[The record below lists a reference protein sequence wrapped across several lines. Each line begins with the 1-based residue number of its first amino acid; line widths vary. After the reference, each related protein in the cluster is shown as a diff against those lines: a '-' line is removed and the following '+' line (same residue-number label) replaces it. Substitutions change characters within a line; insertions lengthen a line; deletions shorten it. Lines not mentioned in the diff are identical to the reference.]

1 MPRDLSGMNCDQIRE
16 AASALMD
23 GEPSPVTQRE
33 ITRHTDRCA
42 ACQEWMRLSQLI
54 TRQARMSLVS
64 AANDLTETV
73 MVAAAAGAQRRRRE
87 DWAVRGGLGLV
98 AGLQLALA
106 VPILLLGHDRE
117 APLHV
122 AHEMGSFDAAIA
134 IGLIAA
140 VKRPARAV
148 GMLPLV
154 GAIALL
160 LCVTAGLDLAAGRTS
175 FSDEAPH
182 LLCVAG
188 WVLLY
193 RLAVISRDSRPT
205 DPARISSVPNGDQA
219 ERLEPDPRF
228 GTHLT
233 DSGPAAHTPEA
244 VAFDQPRRRGLTS

>member
-42 ACQEWMRLSQLI
+42 ACQEWMRLSQLV
-54 TRQARMSLVS
+54 TRQARMSLVP

-160 LCVTAGLDLAAGRTS
+160 LCVTAGLDLAAHRTS

-188 WVLLY
+188 WALLY
-193 RLAVISRDSRPT
+193 RLAVISRDSRPA

-228 GTHLT
+228 GNRLT
-233 DSGPAAHTPEA
+233 DSGPAAQTHDVA
-244 VAFDQPRRRGLTS
+244 VADQPRRAV